1 MPANSEITIK
11 DLKAHRIPVKIECNI
26 HPWMNGWVRVF
37 NHPYFAV
44 TDEHGNF
51 ELKNV
56 PAGQF
61 RVVVWH
67 GSGGFLGGAD
77 GRDGQ
82 VVIIDAGKTKDLGN
96 LEYTPP
102 PEK

>member
-1 MPANSEITIK
+1 VSCT
-11 DLKAHRIPVKIECNI
+11 I

-37 NHPYFAV
+37 NHPYYAV